1 MSLDEIELPACLE
14 RVNGGVRVSGHRVA
28 LFQVLDALYDGNT
41 MDRIEEMFPTISP
54 SKLGEVV
61 GFCERHV
68 ESMRG
73 YHAEQ
78 RAAFAALAGSRS
90 GNAPTLAE
98 LRRRRTEKVGPE
110 ERR

>member
-1 MSLDEIELPACLE
+1 MSPDEIEFPACLE
-14 RVNGGVRVSGHRVA
+14 RVRGGVRVSEHRVA
-28 LFQVLDALYDGNT
+28 LFQVLDALYDGT
-41 MDRIEEMFPTISP
+41 PMERLEEMFPTISP

-61 GFCERHV
+61 DFCERHV
-68 ESMRG
+68 ELMRG

-98 LRRRRTEKVGPE
+98 LRRRRTEKVDLE
-110 ERR
+110 ER